1 MNEESVF
8 LMCLSI
14 SARDTF
20 TTFSTVLLILSNL
33 SNCEICIIE
42 SFVIYLSANSV
53 DIYEV

>member
-20 TTFSTVLLILSNL
+20 TTFSIVLLILSNL

-42 SFVIYLSANSV
+42 SFVIYLSAKSV
-53 DIYEV
+53 DIYEI